1 VPKFA
6 TNDKQLIPPLPA
18 GSLLRR
24 LEMTNFGVQPI
35 NGLPGNHN
43 ITLGVWGPILK
54 LESLKDGKNPDY
66 VVFAVAP
73 NRQRPINTNQKN
85 THSRYPTKSRI
96 SLISSLSNLDN
107 STLAS

>member
-1 VPKFA
+1 
-6 TNDKQLIPPLPA
+6 
-18 GSLLRR
+18 
-24 LEMTNFGVQPI
+24 MTNFGVQPI

-73 NRQRPINTNQKN
+73 NRQRTINTNQK
-85 THSRYPTKSRI
+85 TRTQATPLKAVSV
-96 SLISSLSNLDN
+96 
-107 STLAS
+107 